1 MARAFLFLRAGI
13 SNFFQSPLSVLL
25 AKQLHIY
32 ILRIYMYFLGF
43 FYYSLR
49 KNECRQIKKGIR
61 YFQAVRDDSS
71 RSNGFFLFYK
81 TLSGIFEHYLEKL
94 VMAYRPLSKLLCYFD
109 KRLTI
114 RSREILDDAYN
125 LNKGAI
131 LVTGHFGAVEFLPM
145 ALFLKGYK
153 VAMICKFKTSSL
165 KQELASRAKER
176 NITLIDGDQP
186 GVALKALKAIK
197 DGCVLITEC
206 DEFKEWR
213 LGCEK
218 IDVLGQKVNSD
229 KTLEIF
235 YKKARVPTMLGLM
248 RRDANGRYTL
258 CVEALADGKEK
269 VTIAKEAWKK
279 LEKYIH
285 RYPEQW
291 YQWADFSKLI
301 LDNCVNDTE
310 DSQIPITNTVSAANY
325 S

>member
-1 MARAFLFLRAGI
+1 
-13 SNFFQSPLSVLL
+13 
-25 AKQLHIY
+25 
-32 ILRIYMYFLGF
+32 MYLLGF
-43 FYYSLR
+43 FYYSLKR
-49 KNECRQIKKGIR
+49 NECRKIKKGIG
-61 YFQAVRDDSS
+61 YFQARRGDSGLLS
-71 RSNGFFLFYK
+71 GLFLFYK

-94 VMAYRPLSKLLCYFD
+94 VMAYRPLSKLLYYFD

-114 RSREILDDAYN
+114 SSRNILDDAYN
-125 LNKGAI
+125 LNEGVI

-176 NITLIDGDQP
+176 NITLIDGAEP

-218 IDVLGQKVNSD
+218 IDILGQTVNND

-235 YKKARVPTMLGLM
+235 YKKAKVPTMLGLM
-248 RRDANGRYTL
+248 RRDANGGYTL
-258 CVEALADGKEK
+258 CLEALANGEEK
-269 VTIAKEAWKK
+269 VLIADMAWKK

-301 LDNCVNDTE
+301 LDNYVNDKE
-310 DSQIPITNTVSAANY
+310 DSYIPIADTVSAANC